1 MISSILAHSQIS
13 FMKVFTLFFFLS
25 LVSFSLLAIN
35 PVREYKVRP
44 EMLGMKY
51 ETQKIQVN
59 SNVQLNS
66 WLFLGDQTRPFII
79 VSNSDAGNMANCL
92 GQAQEFSKAGY
103 NVILYDYRGFGESS
117 DFEMDRNRLYY
128 DEFVEDLNAVLVFT
142 RKVYKPKKLILYGLS
157 MGTIISRTAMDQHK
171 WVSGGIFDSFVVNPN
186 LVVDRIFQLKKKEI
200 SLPNGA
206 VLYNKINESPAGV
219 SILIFSGLQD
229 IITKSTDYT
238 SFLKINPKARVVT
251 WDCNH
256 LENFHTM
263 TKDKDSDLYMAA
275 VNEYINNLK

>member
-1 MISSILAHSQIS
+1 
-13 FMKVFTLFFFLS
+13 MKVSTLFLFLS

-35 PVREYKVRP
+35 PVHEYKVRP

-51 ETQKIQVN
+51 ETKKIQVN

-128 DEFVEDLNAVLVFT
+128 DEFVEDLNAVLAFT

-206 VLYNKINESPAGV
+206 VLYNKINDSPAGV

-256 LENFHTM
+256 LENFYTM